1 MPAVTFLSAKVDRPV
16 AQKTLNGR
24 NLATYLSLNEIL
36 CQKSA
41 SVSPFGNFSHRKKT
55 RPYHVLITH
64 ILEHFELSANLT
76 VIL

>member
-16 AQKTLNGR
+16 AEKKLNGR
-24 NLATYLSLNEIL
+24 NLATCLSLIEIL

-41 SVSPFGNFSHRKKT
+41 SVSPFGNFSHKKKT
-55 RPYHVLITH
+55 HPHHVLNPH
-64 ILEHFELSANLT
+64 ILEHFKLSANLT